1 MSKIKRTCLLSLILM
16 VFFLTPPVRAEQAKS
31 SALYVAVAANFAPVF
46 EQISAE
52 FKTQHGIELVPSYA
66 STGKLYAQIING
78 APFALFLSADTA
90 TPQKLEKDAY
100 TVPDKRFTYAV
111 GHLVLW
117 SAQPRQVDAK
127 GEVLASD
134 SFDRLAIAN
143 PTTAPY
149 GLAAQQVLMRLGQW
163 QRLQPKLIQ
172 AESIAQVHQ
181 FVSSGNVPMGFIAA
195 SQVPAHSGSFWRVPA
210 ELHDPIEQQVV
221 ILKSAQHNADAFK
234 LYDFLRSEKAA
245 RIISAFG
252 YSVPDMPGAEPAK
265 HTDKHTSAPTQ

>member
-46 EQISAE
+46 EQISAA
-52 FKTQHGIELVPSYA
+52 FKTQYGIELVPSYA

-78 APFALFLSADTA
+78 APFALFLAADTA
-90 TPQKLEKDAY
+90 TPQKLEKEAY
-100 TVPDKRFTYAV
+100 TVSDNRFTYAV

-117 SAQPRQVDAK
+117 SAQPGRVDAK

-134 SFDRLAIAN
+134 SFDRIAIAN
-143 PTTAPY
+143 PVTAPY
-149 GLAAQQVLMRLGQW
+149 GLAAQQVLQRLGQW
-163 QRLQPKLIQ
+163 QRLRPKLIQ
-172 AESIAQVHQ
+172 AESIAQVYQ

-210 ELHDPIEQQVV
+210 ELHAPIEQQVV

-234 LYDFLRSEKAA
+234 LYDFLRSEQAA
-245 RIISAFG
+245 IIISAFG
-252 YSVPDMPGAEPAK
+252 YSVPDAPGAERAK
-265 HTDKHTSAPTQ
+265 HADSTQVR